1 MKIHVPKYQEI
12 AADIA
17 GKIASGAYK
26 EGERIYIR
34 SSLVSQYGVSS
45 ETTRRAVSVLSD
57 MGIVEAT
64 KGSGV
69 RIVSR
74 RLARDFA
81 EKFDSISQM
90 SDLKHRILDEVDRQ
104 ISASQAVKE
113 LVSDLMYRTERF
125 RSVNPF
131 APFEIEVDD
140 SVSCLGKSLSDL
152 NFWHNTAATVVAI
165 RRGDKIII
173 SPGPYAS
180 FEAGDV
186 VYYVGDEGCH
196 ERVRQFLYGSQ

>member
-90 SDLKHRILDEVDRQ
+90 SDLKRRILDEVDRQ

-131 APFEIEVDD
+131 APFEIEVDN

>member
-17 GKIASGAYK
+17 SKIASGAYK

-34 SSLVSQYGVSS
+34 SSLSSQYGVST
-45 ETTRRAVSVLSD
+45 ETTRRAVSMLSD

-69 RIVSR
+69 LILSR
-74 RLARDFA
+74 RQARDFA
-81 EKFDSISQM
+81 EKFDSISRL
-90 SDLKHRILDEVDRQ
+90 SDLKRDILGEVDRQ
-104 ISASQAVKE
+104 IEAAHAVKE

-125 RSVNPF
+125 RSINPF
-131 APFEIEVDD
+131 APFEIEVEN
-140 SVSCLGKSLSDL
+140 SSTCIGKSLADL

-165 RRGDKIII
+165 RRGDQTFI

-180 FEAGDV
+180 LEVGDV
-186 VYYVGDEGCH
+186 VYCVGDEGCPA
-196 ERVRQFLYGSQ
+196 RVNQFLYTNR

>member
-17 GKIASGAYK
+17 GKIAHGTYK

-34 SSLVSQYGVSS
+34 SSLSSQYGVST
-45 ETTRRAVSVLSD
+45 ETTRRAVSVLAD

-69 RIVSR
+69 LILSR

-81 EKFDSISQM
+81 SKFDSISQM
-90 SDLKHRILDEVDRQ
+90 SDLKRRILSEVEREVEAGQ
-104 ISASQAVKE
+104 TIKE
-113 LVSDLMYRTERF
+113 LVGELMYKTERF

-131 APFEIEVDD
+131 APFEIELDETA
-140 SVSCLGKSLSDL
+140 SFLGKNLSEL
-152 NFWHNTAATVVAI
+152 NFWHNTMATVVAI
-165 RRGDKIII
+165 RRDEQVFI
-173 SPGPYAS
+173 SPGPYFALA
-180 FEAGDV
+180 AGDIL
-186 VYYVGDEGCH
+186 YYVGDENCH
-196 ERVRQFLYGSQ
+196 ERVRDFLYKN